1 MNTKRTQRTTRIIK
15 VPKSEELISETEGD
29 IVS

>member
-15 VPKSEELISETEGD
+15 VPKSEELNYETESA
-29 IVS
+29 IAS